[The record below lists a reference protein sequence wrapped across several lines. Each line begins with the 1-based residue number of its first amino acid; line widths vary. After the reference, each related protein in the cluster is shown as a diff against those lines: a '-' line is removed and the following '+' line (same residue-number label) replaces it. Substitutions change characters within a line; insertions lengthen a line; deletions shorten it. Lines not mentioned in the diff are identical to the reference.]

1 VLRAQNRRPTKTDEL
16 AGSVIVSQH
25 GQSSCP
31 PFWTCPRSPR
41 APQAPR
47 APRESTTAGALPRAR
62 SLRYESDSPHAAL
75 QSRAALGG
83 GQLILSVLQSGAGVV
98 EEVSLEVMAVISPHH
113 LIIQFLDGRLKAAFF
128 WKSSRLPL

>member
-31 PFWTCPRSPR
+31 PFWACPRS
-41 APQAPR
+41 PR

-62 SLRYESDSPHAAL
+62 SLQYESDSPHAAL

-98 EEVSLEVMAVISPHH
+98 EEVSFEVMAVISPHH

-128 WKSSRLPL
+128 WKSSQLPL